1 MKSAVT
7 RQTYQETLHKESK
20 YIRVGS
26 LRIITVH
33 VVKAIATFYT
43 FPLQWKFLTRRSL
56 TYRSILEITF
66 QSCNIASCFI
76 SISEKKKQLTDQN
89 TPCNSRRNTVVTPI
103 DAAAFISFFAI
114 QLRRLFEGGV
124 YSGAA
129 FIQKSLYSE
138 LNIVLHM
145 VTFLLGNSNKSQ
157 CINVV
162 HFDYSYSIVIFTQS

>member
-1 MKSAVT
+1 MFMKSAVT

-76 SISEKKKQLTDQN
+76 SISEKKKRLTDQN
-89 TPCNSRRNTVVTPI
+89 TPCNSRRNTV
-103 DAAAFISFFAI
+103 DAAAFISCFAI

-129 FIQKSLYSE
+129 FIPKSLYSV

-145 VTFLLGNSNKSQ
+145 VTFFLGNSNKSL
-157 CINVV
+157 
-162 HFDYSYSIVIFTQS
+162 H

>member
-89 TPCNSRRNTVVTPI
+89 TPSRRNTVVTPI